1 MEPRFTDG
9 FAVGKLAVLLY
20 ILDIIKLRSTVSE
33 RFAACGGLD
42 LSKTDHRRK
51 LQRQLLA

>member
-42 LSKTDHRRK
+42 LSKTDRRRK
-51 LQRQLLA
+51 L